1 MQTDLISS
9 TPTAVPHTF
18 EKQSAAWINELR
30 SRKRKPVS
38 PATLSAFNSY
48 IRRLLP
54 IVGPNTPL
62 ADIDNGFV
70 RDLVTK
76 LVAEDL
82 SAKTIGELVA
92 TTKQIVG
99 SAVDSNGNFLYPR
112 QWNAKFL
119 DLPQVQNQK
128 QPCATR
134 ADVET
139 CIKNSRTNQER
150 LLYGLLAGSGVR
162 IAEALAI
169 HVHNNEKQTSW
180 DNNSSTI
187 SVKSSIYRGKEHNR
201 VKTQAAIR
209 TVDLDPRLNDL
220 IAKFVAEHNIRT
232 GQYLFQSRNGG
243 PMNLKTATDR
253 LKKHG
258 IKGFHSFRRFRTTRL
273 REVGIS
279 EEIIR
284 CWIGH
289 ADQTI
294 SDRYSKL
301 AENVELRKQMAAR
314 AGLGFEVPEAS
325 VPQPLSTKKPKP
337 PNLSNSTR
345 NTTQPNVAEPVE
357 QSFQA
362 TDDDL
367 DPLFF
372 DSTPVAEAIR

>member
-1 MQTDLISS
+1 MQTEPII

-92 TTKQIVG
+92 TTKQIVA
-99 SAVDSNGNFLYPR
+99 SAVDANGNYLYPR

-128 QPCATR
+128 QPCATK
-134 ADVET
+134 AHVKT
-139 CIKNSRTNQER
+139 CIKNSRNDQER

-169 HVHNNEKQTSW
+169 HVGGTTEQTRW
-180 DNNSSTI
+180 DNDPSTI
-187 SVKSSIYRGKEHNR
+187 SVRSTIYRGKEHNR
-201 VKTQAAIR
+201 VKTLAAIR

-220 IAKFVAEHNIRT
+220 IGAFVAANNIQA
-232 GQYLFQSRNGG
+232 GGFLFQSRNGG

-258 IKGFHSFRRFRTTRL
+258 VNGFHAFRRYRITWL
-273 REVGIS
+273 REVGCPEDILKY
-279 EEIIR
+279 
-284 CWIGH
+284 WVGH
-289 ADQTI
+289 SGSASIT
-294 SDRYSKL
+294 DRYSKL
-301 AENVELRKQMAAR
+301 SENIELRRKF
-314 AGLGFEVPEAS
+314 AGLGFELPTFNPGA
-325 VPQPLSTKKPKP
+325 PPPRKLKP
-337 PNLSNSTR
+337 PNLPKFLRS
-345 NTTQPNVAEPVE
+345 TTQPDVAESVE

-372 DSTPVAEAIR
+372 AAVQERA

>member
-1 MQTDLISS
+1 MQTDLTSS
-9 TPTAVPHTF
+9 TPTAVRFTF
-18 EKQSAAWINELR
+18 EQQSAAWIHGLE
-30 SRKRKPVS
+30 SRKRKLVS
-38 PATLSAFNSY
+38 PASLSTFNSY

-92 TTKQIVG
+92 TTKQIVA
-99 SAVDSNGNFLYPR
+99 SAVDANGNYLFPR

-139 CIKNSRTNQER
+139 CIKNSHTNQER
-150 LLYGLLAGSGVR
+150 LLYALLAGSGVR

-169 HVHNNEKQTSW
+169 RVHGNEKQTSW

-187 SVKSSIYRGKEHNR
+187 SVKSSIYRGKEYNR
-201 VKTQAAIR
+201 VKTLAAIR

-220 IAKFVAEHNIRT
+220 IAKFVSENNIQT

-243 PMNLKTATDR
+243 PMNFKTATDR

-273 REVGIS
+273 CEVGIS

-294 SDRYSKL
+294 SDRYRKL
-301 AENVELRKQMAAR
+301 AENVELRKQLAAR
-314 AGLGFEVPEAS
+314 AGLGFELVVAGDP
-325 VPQPLSTKKPKP
+325 PPSTDKKPKKAKP
-337 PNLSNSTR
+337 SLTSSIEMVR
-345 NTTQPNVAEPVE
+345 SDEPSYIPDN
-357 QSFQA
+357 Q
-362 TDDDL
+362 DL
-367 DPLFF
+367 DPFF
-372 DSTPVAEAIR
+372 YSTPVAEVR

>member
-1 MQTDLISS
+1 MQTEPII

-18 EKQSAAWINELR
+18 EKQSAAWINELQ

-38 PATLSAFNSY
+38 PATVSAFNSY

-54 IVGPNTPL
+54 LVGPNTPL

-70 RDLVTK
+70 RALVTT

-92 TTKQIVG
+92 TTKQIVA
-99 SAVDSNGNFLYPR
+99 SAVDANGNYLFPR

-134 ADVET
+134 TDVET

-169 HVHNNEKQTSW
+169 HAGGAEEQTRW
-180 DNNSSTI
+180 EDNSSTI

-201 VKTQAAIR
+201 VKTLAAIR

-220 IAKFVAEHNIRT
+220 IAEFVAANKIQS
-232 GQYLFQSRNGG
+232 GGFLFQSRSGQA
-243 PMNLKTATDR
+243 MNLKTATDR

-258 IKGFHSFRRFRTTRL
+258 VKGFHAFRRFRATRL

-284 CWIGH
+284 TWLGH

-314 AGLGFEVPEAS
+314 AGLGFDVNLMGHPAPS
-325 VPQPLSTKKPKP
+325 PSKKPKP
-337 PNLSNSTR
+337 PHLPKFLRNL
-345 NTTQPNVAEPVE
+345 TQPDAEPFE
-357 QSFQA
+357 PMFQA

-372 DSTPVAEAIR
+372 APLQEQV

>member
-1 MQTDLISS
+1 MQTEPII
-9 TPTAVPHTF
+9 TPTAVSHTF
-18 EKQSAAWINELR
+18 AEQSAAWIHELQ

-38 PATLSAFNSY
+38 PATVSAFNSY
-48 IRRLLP
+48 VRRLLP

-70 RDLVTK
+70 RALVTQ

-92 TTKQIVG
+92 ATKQIVA
-99 SAVDSNGNFLYPR
+99 SAVDANGNYLYPR

-134 ADVET
+134 ANVET
-139 CIKNSRTNQER
+139 CIRNSRNDQER

-169 HVHNNEKQTSW
+169 HVGGTDEQTRW
-180 DNNSSTI
+180 ENNSSTI
-187 SVKSSIYRGKEHNR
+187 LVRSSVYRGKEQNR
-201 VKTQAAIR
+201 VKTLAAIR
-209 TVDLDPRLNDL
+209 TVDLDPRLNGL
-220 IAKFVAEHNIRT
+220 IASFIVENNIQT
-232 GQYLFQSRNGG
+232 GRYLFQSRNGG

-258 IKGFHSFRRFRTTRL
+258 VKGFHAFRRFRATRL

-284 CWIGH
+284 TWLGH
-289 ADQTI
+289 AGQTI

-301 AENVELRKQMAAR
+301 AENAELRKQMAAR
-314 AGLGFEVPEAS
+314 AGLGFDIGLTGHPA
-325 VPQPLSTKKPKP
+325 PQHTKKNKMKPKP
-337 PNLSNSTR
+337 KPFHMLEITSTTEPAYAAN
-345 NTTQPNVAEPVE
+345 NT
-357 QSFQA
+357 
-362 TDDDL
+362 DL
-367 DPLFF
+367 DEFF
-372 DSTPVAEAIR
+372 FAPVAEEVR

>member
-1 MQTDLISS
+1 MQTEPII

-18 EKQSAAWINELR
+18 AEQSAAWIHELK

-38 PATLSAFNSY
+38 PATLHAFNSY
-48 IRRLLP
+48 IKRLLP
-54 IVGPNTPL
+54 TVGPNTPL
-62 ADIDNGFV
+62 AEIDNGFV

-82 SAKTIGELVA
+82 SAKSIAELVA

-150 LLYGLLAGSGVR
+150 LLYGLLAGSGLRVS
-162 IAEALAI
+162 EALA
-169 HVHNNEKQTSW
+169 VHTGGAGDQTTW
-180 DNNSSTI
+180 DSDSSTI
-187 SVKSSIYRGKEHNR
+187 SVKSSVYRGREHNR
-201 VKTQAAIR
+201 VKTLAAIR
-209 TVDLDPRLNDL
+209 TVDLDSRLNDL
-220 IAKFVAEHNIRT
+220 IAKFVAENNIQT
-232 GQYLFQSRNGG
+232 GQYLFQARNGG

-258 IKGFHSFRRFRTTRL
+258 VKGFHAFRRYRITWL
-273 REVGIS
+273 REVGCPEDILKY
-279 EEIIR
+279 
-284 CWIGH
+284 WVGH
-289 ADQTI
+289 SGSASIT
-294 SDRYSKL
+294 DRYSKL
-301 AENVELRKQMAAR
+301 SENIELRRKF
-314 AGLGFEVPEAS
+314 AGLGFELPTFNPGA
-325 VPQPLSTKKPKP
+325 PPPRKLKP
-337 PNLSNSTR
+337 PNLPKFLR
-345 NTTQPNVAEPVE
+345 NPTQPDVAEPVE
-357 QSFQA
+357 PMFQA
-362 TDDDL
+362 TDEDL

-372 DSTPVAEAIR
+372 APPAQEQA

>member
-1 MQTDLISS
+1 MNSMPTETEIS
-9 TPTAVPHTF
+9 TPNAILHTF
-18 EKQSAAWINELR
+18 AEQSAAWIHELE

-48 IRRLLP
+48 VRRLLP
-54 IVGPNTPL
+54 IVGPNTSL
-62 ADIDNGFV
+62 EDINNGFV

-76 LVAEDL
+76 LVAENL

-92 TTKQIVG
+92 TTKQVVA
-99 SAVDSNGNFLYPR
+99 SAVDANGNHLFPR

-134 ADVET
+134 ADVDR
-139 CIKNSRTNQER
+139 CIKNSRNDQEQ
-150 LLYGLLAGSGVR
+150 LLYAVLAGSGLR

-169 HVHNNEKQTSW
+169 HANGDDKQTTW
-180 DNNSSTI
+180 DNTSSTI

-201 VKTQAAIR
+201 VKTLAAVR

-220 IAKFVAEHNIRT
+220 IAKFVVENNIQT
-232 GQYLFQSRNGG
+232 GQLLFQSRTGQA
-243 PMNLKTATDR
+243 MNLKTATDR

-258 IKGFHSFRRFRTTRL
+258 VKGFHAFRRFRATRL

-284 CWIGH
+284 TWLGH

-301 AENVELRKQMAAR
+301 AEKIDLRKEMAAR
-314 AGLGFEVPEAS
+314 AGLGFEIFTACHPEPS
-325 VPQPLSTKKPKP
+325 PTKKPKP
-337 PNLSNSTR
+337 PNPPKSPR
-345 NTTQPNVAEPVE
+345 NPTQSDVSEPVE
-357 QSFQA
+357 PMFQA
-362 TDDDL
+362 TDDD
-367 DPLFF
+367 
-372 DSTPVAEAIR
+372 